1 MKTKILRLDELAL
14 KIETLKKEQ
23 KKIVLCHGC
32 FDVLHFGHLR
42 HFVEAKKKADF
53 LAVTVTPNDF
63 VNKGKDRPIFS
74 EEHRIELLSGLSVI
88 DYLSIN
94 RWPSAVKTIKLLRP
108 TFYAKG
114 SEYESS
120 TQTVNPL
127 FEEEKKALREI
138 NGKMVFTY
146 EKTSSSSS
154 IIQKIQKL

>member
-1 MKTKILRLDELAL
+1 M
-14 KIETLKKEQ
+14 
-23 KKIVLCHGC
+23 
-32 FDVLHFGHLR
+32 R

-74 EEHRIELLSGLSVI
+74 EEYRIELLSGLSVI

>member
-74 EEHRIELLSGLSVI
+74 EEYRIELLSGLSVI

-94 RWPSAVKTIKLLRP
+94 RLSLIH
-108 TFYAKG
+108 
-114 SEYESS
+114 
-120 TQTVNPL
+120 
-127 FEEEKKALREI
+127 I
-138 NGKMVFTY
+138 
-146 EKTSSSSS
+146 
-154 IIQKIQKL
+154 